1 MKNIS
6 DEEYDALLEFKH
18 ICEIFNMRVQRGEIR
33 SQKTYAAIKEALE
46 NYYKAVHSEG
56 EK

>member
-6 DEEYDALLEFKH
+6 DEEYNALLEFKH

-46 NYYKAVHSEG
+46 NYYKAIHSEG